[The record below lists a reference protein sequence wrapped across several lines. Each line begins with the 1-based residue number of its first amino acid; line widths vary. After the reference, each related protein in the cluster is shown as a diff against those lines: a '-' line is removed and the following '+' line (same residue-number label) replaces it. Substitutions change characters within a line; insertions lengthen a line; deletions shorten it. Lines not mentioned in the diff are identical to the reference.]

1 MKRLIALLIVLS
13 LFLSSCGIIVFDDT
27 TDSANGALTDD
38 TTGTDTTDSPLA
50 GDTDSEDNTGTGD
63 NTGSGD
69 SGDGN
74 DACNDDHTDANDDGK
89 CDYCSVSVIVLVDLY
104 AINDLHGKI
113 KETDSQPGIGGL
125 TTYLKRVSD
134 DNTVLLSSGDMW
146 QGSSESNLT
155 YGALIT
161 DWMSELGF
169 VSMTLGNHEYDWNES
184 YISANAGIAD
194 FPILAINVY
203 DKITGKRAE
212 YATPSV
218 VVERGGVEIGII
230 GAIGDCYSSISGD
243 VSGNFTFKVG
253 DELTELV
260 KAESDRL
267 RAQGVDFIVYSLH
280 DGYESGSSSKKNVK
294 DSDIAFYY
302 DAELSDG
309 YVDLVFEAHTHQ
321 SYILYDSHGVYH
333 LQAGG
338 ENRGLSHAEVS
349 INSANGNTKV
359 KTAEVVKSATY
370 GKLDDDPIVDELLEK
385 YADLIAPAN
394 EVLGTIGRYVDD
406 SEVEQIVANLY
417 YEFGLERWGDEY
429 DIVLGGGFLRT
440 RSPYNLYSG
449 TLTYADVYSIL
460 PFDNDIVLCAISGR
474 DLYYKFLTTDNNDYY
489 VCTGGDIDA
498 LIDSIDMNKT
508 YYIVTDTYTSTY
520 SYNNCT
526 EVARCTDRIFARDLL
541 AEYIKDGRLD

>member
-1 MKRLIALLIVLS
+1 M
-13 LFLSSCGIIVFDDT
+13 
-27 TDSANGALTDD
+27 
-38 TTGTDTTDSPLA
+38 
-50 GDTDSEDNTGTGD
+50 
-63 NTGSGD
+63 
-69 SGDGN
+69 
-74 DACNDDHTDANDDGK
+74 
-89 CDYCSVSVIVLVDLY
+89 
-104 AINDLHGKI
+104 
-113 KETDSQPGIGGL
+113 
-125 TTYLKRVSD
+125 
-134 DNTVLLSSGDMW
+134 
-146 QGSSESNLT
+146 
-155 YGALIT
+155 
-161 DWMSELGF
+161 
-169 VSMTLGNHEYDWNES
+169 
-184 YISANAGIAD
+184 
-194 FPILAINVY
+194 
-203 DKITGKRAE
+203 
-212 YATPSV
+212 
-218 VVERGGVEIGII
+218 
-230 GAIGDCYSSISGD
+230 
-243 VSGNFTFKVG
+243 
-253 DELTELV
+253 
-260 KAESDRL
+260 
-267 RAQGVDFIVYSLH
+267 H

-359 KTAEVVKSATY
+359 KTAEVVKSITY

-474 DLYYKFLTTDNNDYY
+474 DLYYKFITTDNSDYY